1 METLSQKINIS
12 GLIACNGCDLLLE
25 QVEVEPGLAL
35 FCPRCGKKLQAPK
48 KNSVDKTLALS
59 ITALLLYPP
68 AVFMPLMT
76 LDTLGFEESGSI
88 VDGVV
93 RLYDKGYLFVSLL
106 VLLTSLLFPLIKLS
120 LLFVVSLS
128 LKLKRYPDILPLLM
142 RFFHY
147 IDEWGMLE
155 VYLIGILVT
164 IIKMYHLANI
174 HYDLGFFCFIGLLLA
189 TLCSSTAMDEY
200 LFWDLIERK
209 GKN

>member
-1 METLSQKINIS
+1 MNLTPYNHFPVKE
-12 GLIACNGCDLLLE
+12 
-25 QVEVEPGLAL
+25 
-35 FCPRCGKKLQAPK
+35 CPRCGKKLQAPK
-48 KNSVDKTLALS
+48 KNSIDKTLALS

-68 AVFMPLMT
+68 AAFMPLMT

-93 RLYDKGYLFVSLL
+93 QLYDKGYLFVSLL

-142 RFFHY
+142 RSFHY

-174 HYDLGFFCFIGLLLA
+174 HYDLGFFCFIGLLLV
-189 TLCSSTAMDEY
+189 TLCSSTAMDEH

-209 GKN
+209 GKI